1 MYGSLHVPF
10 DNKYP
15 FFYLQRAPLLIVMLH
30 AWKDHRTRYT
40 LCTFPSYFV
49 LMPMAVCVLFV
60 FLDL

>member
-1 MYGSLHVPF
+1 MAASMYRSITSTL
-10 DNKYP
+10 
-15 FFYLQRAPLLIVMLH
+15 FFYLQRAPLQIVMLH

-40 LCTFPSYFV
+40 LCTFPSYFM